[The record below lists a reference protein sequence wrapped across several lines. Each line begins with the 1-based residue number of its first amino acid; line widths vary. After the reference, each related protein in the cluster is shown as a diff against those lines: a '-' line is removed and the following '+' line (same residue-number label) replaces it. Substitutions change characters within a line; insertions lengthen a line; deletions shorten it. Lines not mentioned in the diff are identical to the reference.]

1 MSPVCTTPPPPRSSQ
16 RSAAAARQ
24 QTHAPI
30 FPHCNLNRGRHA
42 ANNGARNFHL
52 PFVCEE
58 GGEGVLAEQSSVA
71 RERVAL
77 ERSACAEIAD
87 DEVGTGVFALDA
99 EESAA

>member
-1 MSPVCTTPPPPRSSQ
+1 MKQSCMSPVCTTPPPPRSSQ

-24 QTHAPI
+24 QTHALI
-30 FPHCNLNRGRHA
+30 SLNCNLNCGRNA
-42 ANNGARNFHL
+42 ADNGACNFHL

-87 DEVGTGVFALDA
+87 DEVGAGIFT
-99 EESAA
+99 